1 MAWLVATIG
10 SPPSLSNKLVHLLDK
25 ITVALAIL
33 TAVRVSAVLLVDG
46 TPMAIPPPLPACDG
60 GKTTLVVKKS
70 LVKVGWCAK
79 H

>member
-46 TPMAIPPPLPACDG
+46 TPLPACDG